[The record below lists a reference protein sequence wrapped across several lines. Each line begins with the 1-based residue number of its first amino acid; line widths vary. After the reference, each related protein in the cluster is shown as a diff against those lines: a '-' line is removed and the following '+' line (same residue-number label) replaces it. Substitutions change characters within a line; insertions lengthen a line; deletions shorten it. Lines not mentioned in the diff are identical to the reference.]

1 MNIGNG
7 FLNTIPKEIKKS
19 KSIKSFMSKNN
30 IKRNLKIMNDPAF
43 HLNKTLKEYIAQK
56 LKKNTSTEKM
66 LKDNKNI
73 NEIKMKN
80 GIMNIIPE
88 MSKGYN
94 YFNRIKTL
102 SNILHQSKSKKDCK
116 KRKIKIKNVNSKSNK
131 KKGNNKNK
139 INLNLFNFHNKRNDS
154 KIKENINQKI
164 NTLPNNSKNQE
175 FFRYSGSDI
184 NNHFLE
190 RRVNIYSSI
199 NQYMPNNTT
208 LELNSLKSP
217 LTQNIKKE
225 NKFIKQ
231 YNNNSGNILSNGR
244 YYNLDNVKID
254 NSNNIKTE
262 INNTLF
268 PIDNNNY
275 NNTYYSD
282 NINKNSFKCSKSNS
296 VIIINAN
303 INNKSDNTI
312 KFTNIK
318 DSQENP
324 IDKNSIIIL
333 NNDMKEYYNTMGNN
347 NENNNHENI
356 NKNSNSIEYLKKI
369 EMLENE
375 NKLLKGEIS
384 ESKNRLIMLEKKI
397 GQLLGEKNLVLTEKE
412 ECPQPMP
419 YVKKYS
425 AQTCMNFRPSKSPI
439 NDNYNKKDTFIKNIK
454 RKVEKNKKKIK
465 NINNKQNKKKL
476 NKNKRYIRSNKYL
489 TLKNSMN
496 LTSYKTTI
504 LKNSKSIS
512 YLRTRNNSDIHLKV
526 NLTNKSYKNIIHQK
540 RINKKSKKKFN
551 NLLFYENTYSKSK
564 SPKKDLLDNNIKK

>member
-1 MNIGNG
+1 MNIENI
-7 FLNTIPKEIKKS
+7 TKEIKKS

-56 LKKNTSTEKM
+56 LKKNISTEKI
-66 LKDNKNI
+66 LKDNKNT

-116 KRKIKIKNVNSKSNK
+116 KRKIKIKNINSKSNK
-131 KKGNNKNK
+131 KKCNSKNK
-139 INLNLFNFHNKRNDS
+139 MNLNLLNFHNKRNDS

-164 NTLPNNSKNQE
+164 NTLSNNSKNQKC
-175 FFRYSGSDI
+175 FWYSGSDI
-184 NNHFLE
+184 NSNHFLE
-190 RRVNIYSSI
+190 RGDNIYSSI
-199 NQYMPNNTT
+199 NQYKPNNTT
-208 LELNSLKSP
+208 LEVNPIKSP
-217 LTQNIKKE
+217 LAQNIKKE

-231 YNNNSGNILSNGR
+231 YNNNLGNILSNGR
-244 YYNLDNVKID
+244 YDNLDNVKID
-254 NSNNIKTE
+254 YSNNIKTE

-268 PIDNNNY
+268 PIDNNIY

-282 NINKNSFKCSKSNS
+282 NINKKSFKCSKSNS

-318 DSQENP
+318 DSHEKP
-324 IDKNSIIIL
+324 IYKNSIMIL
-333 NNDMKEYYNTMGNN
+333 NNDMKEYYNTTGNN

-356 NKNSNSIEYLKKI
+356 NKNSNSFEYLKKI

-397 GQLLGEKNLVLTEKE
+397 GQLLGEKNLTLTEKE

-439 NDNYNKKDTFIKNIK
+439 NDNYNKKETYIKNLK
-454 RKVEKNKKKIK
+454 RKVDKNKKKIK
-465 NINNKQNKKKL
+465 NINNKLNKKKL

-496 LTSYKTTI
+496 LTPYKTTI
-504 LKNSKSIS
+504 LKNSKTKSC
-512 YLRTRNNSDIHLKV
+512 LRTRNNSDINLKV
-526 NLTNKSYKNIIHQK
+526 NLSNKSYKNIIHQK
-540 RINKKSKKKFN
+540 KINKKSKKKFN
-551 NLLFYENTYSKSK
+551 NILFYENAYSKSK